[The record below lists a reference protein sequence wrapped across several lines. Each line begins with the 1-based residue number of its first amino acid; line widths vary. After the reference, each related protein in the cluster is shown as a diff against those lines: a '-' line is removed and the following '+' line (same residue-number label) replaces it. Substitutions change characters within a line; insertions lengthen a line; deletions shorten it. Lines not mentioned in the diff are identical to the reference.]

1 MRGVF
6 DDEELEQ
13 AQERRDTELTLGSG
27 TLLVVFLGLVLLS
40 GLCFGLGYS
49 VGHRG
54 VKSATIVPAATTPGD
69 QEPLQASGS
78 IPKPSAIAQD
88 VVVQPAPASVE
99 QTATPS
105 GAAPATAAQDTA
117 QSTQSTAEP
126 AQAAPYQAQQTQ
138 APQSQAQQ
146 SQVRGAFTP
155 GANAAEPQQPASASA
170 VRPAF
175 PSADTI
181 MVQVAAVANPDDA
194 DVLMNALR
202 KRSYPVSARRD
213 QTDNLIHVRVGPFA
227 TRGEAE
233 QWKMRLLN
241 DGYNA
246 IVQP

>member
-6 DDEELEQ
+6 DDEELEPVEQ
-13 AQERRDTELTLGSG
+13 RRDTELTLGSG
-27 TLLVVFLGLVLLS
+27 TLLVIFLGLVLLS
-40 GLCFGLGYS
+40 GLCFGLGYT

-54 VKSATIVPAATTPGD
+54 VKSAAAAAPAAATTPGE

-88 VVVQPAPASVE
+88 VVAPPAPATDGQV
-99 QTATPS
+99 ATS
-105 GAAPATAAQDTA
+105 SSSAAVTTPQSTA
-117 QSTQSTAEP
+117 QSANAPAPAVPTPSQQ
-126 AQAAPYQAQQTQ
+126 AQAQPT
-138 APQSQAQQ
+138 
-146 SQVRGAFTP
+146 QVRPAFAP
-155 GANAAEPQQPASASA
+155 GASAPEPQQSSTA

-175 PSADTI
+175 STTGTI

-202 KRSYPVSARRD
+202 KRSYPVTARRD
-213 QTDNLIHVRVGPFA
+213 QGDNLIHVRVGPFA
-227 TRGEAE
+227 TLGEAN
-233 QWKMRLLN
+233 QWKTRLLN